1 MLFSMQIKQSV
12 CQLDEKM
19 KWTEKKMLEKSLMKD
34 FLLDI
39 LIVLYFFHIFTKKLR
54 RMFSLNFHLATHVIT
69 IFTYDIYVI

>member
-1 MLFSMQIKQSV
+1 
-12 CQLDEKM
+12 
-19 KWTEKKMLEKSLMKD
+19 MLEKSLMKD